1 MMTMKNILK
10 QAALMLGVILFF
22 VVLFYVFV
30 PEVLD
35 GKVLNQSDISQWQG
49 MSHEIHEW
57 NKEHPD
63 DKTLWTGSMFGG
75 MPTVGMYDDFEG
87 DYTKWIYQVLMGLK
101 RPVSFLFV
109 TLLGAF
115 LLMLAFGIHPLLSVA
130 GAVAV
135 AFCSYNMQIIQVGH
149 NAKMQAIA
157 FAPWVLAAIVYA
169 YRTALGE
176 LAATPARASIAAAQK
191 YAGPDASPIP
201 ALKSILP
208 RLGIAS
214 VLFALALSMQIKA
227 NHVQIS
233 YYLAILIFIYVL
245 VLVVDILRR
254 KAPVRGA
261 ALRNF
266 AVASVLLLVM
276 GGVGIATNANKLI
289 PTYNYTQYTM
299 RGGSELTSDSDTH
312 NSKGLDLDYA
322 TQWSYGIEEMPNL
335 MIPNFRGGISEGLP
349 KSSETYKLLRSAGHP
364 EYAAYFQEYWGPQPF
379 TAGPMYLGAICCFL
393 FMLGLFLFKGKEKW
407 WLLAATILASFLAW
421 GNHFMAFTRFFF
433 EYVPMYSKFR
443 SVSMALTVLQL
454 TVPVLAFLVLDK
466 ILKGEYTKK
475 EFSTK
480 AWIAF
485 GLTGGFCL
493 LCWLFPSVAGS
504 FLTEAEQ
511 GQPETLLQALQAD
524 RSALL
529 VADARRSFFFIAL
542 TFALLLW
549 VEYRRD
555 GRDAKP
561 VSTSAASG
569 SATTQ
574 NSPGFSLKGYGTPAV
589 VALSVISVLVLVDLF
604 SAGKRYLSA
613 DDFMTKKAYKGQ
625 FTEREADK
633 WIHQDTD
640 PSYRVLDLSV
650 NTFND
655 AFQCYHHKCVGGYSP
670 VKLQRY
676 QDLID
681 RYIFKEISRAEKVLS
696 KVATLSE
703 FEEQMPDM
711 PIVSMMNGRYII
723 VQKDLRAAVNEGAF
737 GNAWLVRSVREAAT
751 PDEEIALLGQVDLH
765 RQAVVGKDYLPQV
778 TPAFVSEVGGDE
790 AAGLGSGPEPS
801 DSDEGIVLT
810 RYAPNELHYTFR
822 TDAPALAVFSEVFHP
837 IGWKAR
843 ILYHPASP
851 KAADVASPSSSTTAA
866 SAVTSDASAE
876 PVLPVSEELPL
887 VRANWLLRAAQLP
900 AGEGE
905 IVMRYEPE
913 DYVLGANISRAS
925 SILLYL
931 LLLLSLGFANLPK
944 MFAK

>member
-1 MMTMKNILK
+1 MMNMKNSWK
-10 QAALMLGVILFF
+10 QVALMLGVILFF
-22 VVLFYVFV
+22 IALSYVFV

-49 MSHEIHEW
+49 MSHEVREW

-87 DYTKWIYQVLMGLK
+87 DYTQWMYKFLMGLD
-101 RPVSFLFV
+101 RPASFLFV

-115 LLMLAFGIHPLLSVA
+115 LLMLAFGIHPILAVA

-157 FAPWVLAAIVYA
+157 FMPWVLAAIVYT

-176 LAATPARASIAAAQK
+176 YGSVAQIPSEGNTGAATRPV
-191 YAGPDASPIP
+191 PT
-201 ALKSILP
+201 LKSILP
-208 RLGIAS
+208 QLGVAS

-233 YYLAILIFIYVL
+233 YYLAILIFIYVV
-245 VLVVDILRR
+245 VLLVDILRR
-254 KAPVRGA
+254 KAPERGRGM
-261 ALRNF
+261 RNF
-266 AVASVLLLVM
+266 AVASALLLVM

-299 RGGSELTSDSDTH
+299 RGGSELSSDSDTH

-322 TQWSYGIEEMPNL
+322 TQWSYGIDEMPNL

-443 SVSMALTVLQL
+443 SVSMALTALQI

-475 EFSTK
+475 EFSVK

-493 LCWLFPSVAGS
+493 LCWLFPSLAGS
-504 FLTEAEQ
+504 FLTDAEA
-511 GQPETLLQALQAD
+511 GQPDSLLDALRAD

-529 VADARRSFFFIAL
+529 VADARRSFFFITL

-549 VEYRRD
+549 VVYRR
-555 GRDAKP
+555 GAQNAK
-561 VSTSAASG
+561 SG
-569 SATTQ
+569 SASAKTGSTPVISGSDRASLSF
-574 NSPGFSLKGYGTPAV
+574 NLKGYGTPAII
-589 VALSVISVLVLVDLF
+589 ALSVISILVLADLF
-604 SAGKRYLSA
+604 SAGKRYLS
-613 DDFMTKKAYKGQ
+613 DKDFMTKKAYKGQ
-625 FTEREADK
+625 FAEREADK

-681 RYIFKEISRAEKVLS
+681 RYIFKEISQAEKALS

-703 FEEQMPDM
+703 FEAQMPEM
-711 PIVSMMNGRYII
+711 PIVSMLNGRYII
-723 VQKDLRAAVNEGAF
+723 VQGNLRPAINEAAF
-737 GNAWLVRSVREAAT
+737 GNAWLVREIKEAAT
-751 PDEEIALLGQVDLH
+751 PDEEIAFLGQVDLH
-765 RQAVVGKDYLPQV
+765 RQAVVGKDYLGQV
-778 TPAFVSEVGGDE
+778 SPEFGASSPLDETSDQVGGDE
-790 AAGLGSGPEPS
+790 
-801 DSDEGIVLT
+801 GIILT
-810 RYAPNELHYTFR
+810 NYAPNELHYQFR
-822 TDAPALAVFSEVFHP
+822 SLTPSLAVFSEIFHP

-843 ILYHPASP
+843 IRYTALSNAPSDVE
-851 KAADVASPSSSTTAA
+851 AAAPSS
-866 SAVTSDASAE
+866 E
-876 PVLPVSEELPL
+876 PDIPISEELPL
-887 VRANWLLRAAQLP
+887 LRANWILRAAQLP

-905 IVMRYEPE
+905 IIMRYEPE

-931 LLLLSLGFANLPK
+931 LLLLSAALGIARRCEK
-944 MFAK
+944 

>member
-1 MMTMKNILK
+1 MKNMKNSWK

-22 VVLFYVFV
+22 VALSYLFV

-49 MSHEIHEW
+49 MSHEVHEW
-57 NKEHPD
+57 NQAHPD
-63 DKTLWTGSMFGG
+63 DKTLWTGTMFGG

-87 DYTKWIYQVLMGLK
+87 DYTKWIYKFLMGLD
-101 RPVSFLFV
+101 RPASFLFV

-115 LLMLAFGIHPLLSVA
+115 LLMLAFGIHPLLAVA

-157 FAPWVLAAIVYA
+157 FMPWVLAAVVYT

-176 LAATPARASIAAAQK
+176 
-191 YAGPDASPIP
+191 YANGQGENAVPP
-201 ALKSILP
+201 LKSILP

-233 YYLAILIFIYVL
+233 YYLAILIAIYVV
-245 VLVVDILRR
+245 VLLIDILCR
-254 KAPVRGA
+254 KAPERGRG
-261 ALRNF
+261 LRNF
-266 AVASVLLLVM
+266 AVASALLLVM

-299 RGGSELTSDSDTH
+299 RGGSELRSDSDTH
-312 NSKGLDLDYA
+312 NSKGLDLEYA

-349 KSSETYKLLRSAGHP
+349 KSSETFKLLRSAGHP

-393 FMLGLFLFKGKEKW
+393 FVLGLFLFKGKEKW
-407 WLLAATILASFLAW
+407 WLLVATILASFLAW

-443 SVSMALTVLQL
+443 SVSMALTALQI

-475 EFSTK
+475 EFAAK

-493 LCWLFPSVAGS
+493 LCWLFPSIAGS
-504 FLTEAEQ
+504 FLTDAEA
-511 GQPETLLQALQAD
+511 GQPASLLDALKAD

-529 VADARRSFFFIAL
+529 VADARRSFFFIAV

-549 VEYRRD
+549 VVYRRS
-555 GRDAKP
+555 GRDAK
-561 VSTSAASG
+561 AG
-569 SATTQ
+569 SAPPV
-574 NSPGFSLKGYGTPAV
+574 PGSDRTSLKGYGTPALI
-589 VALSVISVLVLVDLF
+589 ALSVISLLVLADLF
-604 SAGKRYLSA
+604 SAGKRYLS
-613 DDFMTKKAYKGQ
+613 DKDFMTRKAYKGQ
-625 FTEREADK
+625 FAEREADK
-633 WIHQDTD
+633 LIHQDKD
-640 PSYRVLDLSV
+640 PSFRVLDLSV

-655 AFQCYHHKCVGGYSP
+655 AFQCYHHKCIGGYSP

-681 RYIFKEISRAEKVLS
+681 HYIFREISQANKTLS

-703 FEEQMPDM
+703 FEAQMPEM
-711 PIVSMMNGRYII
+711 PIVSMLNGRYVI
-723 VQKDLRAAVNEGAF
+723 VQGDLRPAINDAAF
-737 GNAWLVRSVREAAT
+737 GNAWLVRDITEAAT

-765 RQAVVGKDYLPQV
+765 RQAVVGKDYLAQLSPDRFASV
-778 TPAFVSEVGGDE
+778 RGDG
-790 AAGLGSGPEPS
+790 ASGPA
-801 DSDEGIVLT
+801 SDEGIVLT
-810 RYAPNELHYTFR
+810 QYAPNELHYQFR
-822 TDAPALAVFSEVFHP
+822 SFTPSLAVFSEIFHP

-843 ILYHPASP
+843 ILYHPL
-851 KAADVASPSSSTTAA
+851 
-866 SAVTSDASAE
+866 SAGTSDAASSASTSASAPSSE
-876 PVLPVSEELPL
+876 PDIPISEELPL
-887 VRANWLLRAAQLP
+887 LRANWILRAAQLP

-925 SILLYL
+925 SLLLYL
-931 LLLLSLGFANLPK
+931 LLLLSAALGIARRCEK
-944 MFAK
+944 